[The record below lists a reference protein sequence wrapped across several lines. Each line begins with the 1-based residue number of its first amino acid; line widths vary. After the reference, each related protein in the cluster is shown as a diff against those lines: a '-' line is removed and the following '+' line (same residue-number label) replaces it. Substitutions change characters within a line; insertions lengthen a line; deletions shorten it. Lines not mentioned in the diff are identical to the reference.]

1 MFQSM
6 MLCGRQIIDLY
17 QKHAITVMEYKWE
30 AIKEDAEVGFQIDS
44 LIRLSDWLSES
55 RSLISLNLKTV
66 QAIIETNEEE
76 CKYY

>member
-30 AIKEDAEVGFQIDS
+30 AVKEEAEVGFQIDS
-44 LIRLSDWLSES
+44 LIRLSDWLPTREHQFEN
-55 RSLISLNLKTV
+55 RSSH
-66 QAIIETNEEE
+66 
-76 CKYY
+76 Y

>member
-30 AIKEDAEVGFQIDS
+30 AVKEDAEEGFQIDS
-44 LIRLSDWLSES
+44 G
-55 RSLISLNLKTV
+55 SLIGYHQESVNLKTRLSH
-66 QAIIETNEEE
+66 
-76 CKYY
+76 Y

>member
-30 AIKEDAEVGFQIDS
+30 AVKEEAEVGLQIDS
-44 LIRLSDWLSES
+44 LIRLSDWLPPREHQFEN
-55 RSLISLNLKTV
+55 RSSH
-66 QAIIETNEEE
+66 
-76 CKYY
+76 Y

>member
-30 AIKEDAEVGFQIDS
+30 AVKEDAEVGFQIDS
-44 LIRLSDWLSES
+44 LIRLSDWLPPRES
-55 RSLISLNLKTV
+55 QFENRSSH
-66 QAIIETNEEE
+66 
-76 CKYY
+76 Y